1 MIFTIFK
8 KELIDTLRDKR
19 TMRTM
24 LLIPLLVFPITL
36 TLFVNVSSSFEKKAS
51 EEKLKIGVWG
61 DLGGKYW
68 NQLKQMPAG
77 LGKKEL
83 KNFEDSS
90 ALKREIKQGEIQ
102 LGLIPGGGGSQRLPR
117 LIGIVPSLDLIL
129 TGKKVDSKKALKLG
143 IASQVVPV
151 NQLIDRS
158 VKLCLEK
165 NKSTKQIHELIFST
179 TYIHIYIYT

>member
-61 DLGGKYW
+61 DLGSKYW
-68 NQLKQMPAG
+68 NQLKEMPDG
-77 LGKKEL
+77 LGKKESTWTHCPEKRSGISTNK
-83 KNFEDSS
+83 KNHF
-90 ALKREIKQGEIQ
+90 LN
-102 LGLIPGGGGSQRLPR
+102 
-117 LIGIVPSLDLIL
+117 
-129 TGKKVDSKKALKLG
+129 
-143 IASQVVPV
+143 VV
-151 NQLIDRS
+151 I
-158 VKLCLEK
+158 
-165 NKSTKQIHELIFST
+165 
-179 TYIHIYIYT
+179 

>member
-61 DLGGKYW
+61 DLGAKYW
-68 NQLKQMPAG
+68 NQLEEMPDG

-83 KNFEDSS
+83 QNFEDSA
-90 ALKREIKQGEIQ
+90 ALKRAIEQGEIQ
-102 LGLIPGGGGSQRLPR
+102 LGLIVPKNEAELARTKKTISLTWLFDASEVGRQERAESYMNYLSNKAEAIRL
-117 LIGIVPSLDLIL
+117 
-129 TGKKVDSKKALKLG
+129 K
-143 IASQVVPV
+143 
-151 NQLIDRS
+151 
-158 VKLCLEK
+158 
-165 NKSTKQIHELIFST
+165 
-179 TYIHIYIYT
+179 